1 MIVRPRPNPVHLFL
15 VMQGSILLRIVPQ
28 ILVVFFFSFFVVW
41 IERRYPAV
49 FHNFTAT
56 PFALLGTA
64 ISIFLAFRN
73 NACYDRWWEARRMWG
88 QLILEMRS
96 FARLVTT
103 LLRGSPSGAAIV
115 RNAIAFTYALNGH
128 LRKQPLPPE
137 VASYLAPT
145 DLAAVSRSPNP
156 PDAILRIISRDLA
169 AELKQAKITDILYK
183 AIDEHVAAMTSIQ
196 SACERIASTPVP
208 FSYTLLLHRSSSL
221 FCLLLP
227 FGLTTTF
234 GDATPIFAALIAY
247 CFFGLDALADEL
259 EAPFEPS
266 SNELPLNAISRLIEI
281 SLLESIGETNLPL
294 ALEPVDYILT

>member
-1 MIVRPRPNPVHLFL
+1 MIVRRRPNPIHLFL
-15 VMQGSILLRIVPQ
+15 VMQGSILLRIIPQ
-28 ILVVFFFSFFVVW
+28 ILFVFCFSFFVVW
-41 IERRYPAV
+41 IERCYPAV
-49 FHNFTAT
+49 FHNFTAA
-56 PFALLGTA
+56 PFTLLGTA

-103 LLRGSPSGAAIV
+103 LLPGSPAAVAIV

-128 LRKQPLPPE
+128 LRKKPLPAE
-137 VASYLAPT
+137 VAGYLAPA
-145 DLAAVSRSPNP
+145 DLAGVSQSPNP

-169 AELKQAKITDILYK
+169 AELKQTHITDILYK
-183 AIDEHVAAMTSIQ
+183 AIDEHVAAMTAIQ
-196 SACERIASTPVP
+196 SACERITSTPVP

-227 FGLTTTF
+227 FGLANTF

-259 EAPFEPS
+259 EAPFDAS
-266 SNELPLNAISRLIEI
+266 ANELPLNAISRLIEI
-281 SLLESIGETNLPL
+281 SLLESIGETNLPR